1 MGHMIE
7 MAKSGRSTCRVCK
20 QGIPK
25 GELRFG
31 EETVNA
37 FSESGGT
44 SFVWHHLQCAAQKKP
59 YELSDALKTFE
70 GEVPDR
76 PALEAT
82 LKDAETKVKPRF
94 PYAER
99 SPSGR
104 SKCIVCSE
112 TLEKGA
118 LRIAIEADVTTGGF
132 MAKSARYLHPACAKE
147 QAAEEGFLDKVK
159 THSRGLNEE
168 DVGALDAALA

>member
-1 MGHMIE
+1 MGHVIE

-44 SFVWHHLQCAAQKKP
+44 SFVWHHLKCAAQKKP
-59 YELSDALKTFE
+59 YELDDALKTFD

-76 PALEAT
+76 EALEAT
-82 LKDAETKVKPRF
+82 RKEAEGKVKPRF

-99 SPSGR
+99 SPSAR
-104 SKCIVCSE
+104 SKCIVCGE
-112 TLEKGA
+112 TLEKGV
-118 LRIAIEADVTTGGF
+118 LRIAIESDAATAGF
-132 MAKSARYLHPACAKE
+132 MAKSARYLHPGCATE

-159 THSRGLNEE
+159 THSRGLTDEE
-168 DVGALDAALA
+168 IAALDAALV